1 MRVADKV
8 AFDQVNSNIA
18 KNRSEMAQ
26 LQNQAATQK
35 RVTKPSDDPVAAS
48 RVLFGRTEQR
58 GNEQFIKNLN
68 YARGFLEFTEQS
80 LSELSEVLVRA
91 KELAISQASDGSTN
105 EQAKR
110 AVAAEIRQLN
120 DQLIRIGNRKLGE
133 RFIFGGFKTT
143 ETPFDE
149 DGNYK
154 GDSGEMKIHV
164 DKASF
169 LPMNLPGSAVFL
181 GEGIS
186 RDGVMIESEKQ
197 PTKFDELQAIRAKQD
212 PQPEKGADGGAIKA
226 GSENSNN
233 PNGEVIQRG
242 PASLRTPPSVTDTD
256 GQPSVADARASQNGV
271 NLFRAVENLEI
282 SLRANDKAGVQESI
296 DALDEALQQ
305 VILARTTLGSRVNVI
320 DHALNSL
327 HSIGVDTKMNI
338 SQLEDA
344 DAFEVISNIN
354 KTESSLQATLST
366 SGKLIQKSLLDFL

>member
-18 KNRSEMAQ
+18 KNRSEMAT

-35 RVTKPSDDPVAAS
+35 RVTKPSDDPVASS
-48 RVLFGRTEQR
+48 RVLFARTELR

-68 YARGFLEFTEQS
+68 YARGFLDYTEQS
-80 LSELSEVLVRA
+80 LTELSELLVRA

-110 AVAAEIRQLN
+110 AVAAEIRQLHE
-120 DQLIRIGNRKLGE
+120 QLVRVGNRKLGE

-143 ETPFDE
+143 ETPFDSE
-149 DGNYK
+149 GNYK
-154 GDSGEMKIHV
+154 GDNGEMKIHV

-169 LPMNLPGSAVFL
+169 LPMNLPGNAVFL

-186 RDGVMIESEKQ
+186 RDGVRIDAEKQ
-197 PTKFDELQAIRAKQD
+197 PTTVEELKALTAKED
-212 PQPEKGADGGAIKA
+212 PQPEKGADGNI
-226 GSENSNN
+226 
-233 PNGEVIQRG
+233 EVAHRG
-242 PASLRTPPSVTDTD
+242 PASLRTPPSVTDGADT
-256 GQPSVADARASQNGV
+256 QPSEGKMIASARETENGV
-271 NLFRAVENLEI
+271 NIFKTVENLDI
-282 SLRANDKAGVQESI
+282 SLRANDKMGVQESI
-296 DALDEALQQ
+296 DALDDALQQ
-305 VILARTTLGSRVNVI
+305 VILARATLGSRVSVI
-320 DHALNSL
+320 DKALDSL
-327 HSIGVDTKMNI
+327 HSIGVDTKSNI